1 MAERMDDAGRGRPD
15 HGGRWRI
22 AVWGGAAALL
32 ALPLAA
38 MRITDGVD
46 WDAADF
52 ATFGVM
58 LLGACLAWEAAV
70 RMTERMTRRGAYRLA
85 SGLAIV
91 AAFGLLWLELAVG
104 LFGPG

>member
-1 MAERMDDAGRGRPD
+1 MAGRMDAGRGRRE

-22 AVWGGAAALL
+22 VVWGGAAALL
-32 ALPLAA
+32 ALPFAA
-38 MRITDGVD
+38 MRITDGVG

-58 LLGACLAWEAAV
+58 LLGACLAWEAAM
-70 RMTERMTRRGAYRLA
+70 RMTGRWRYRLA
-85 SGLAIV
+85 AGLAIA

>member
-1 MAERMDDAGRGRPD
+1 MPERMDAGRGRR
-15 HGGRWRI
+15 GRGRI
-22 AVWGGAAALL
+22 VVWGGAAALL
-32 ALPLAA
+32 ALPFAA
-38 MRITDGVD
+38 MRITDGVG

-70 RMTERMTRRGAYRLA
+70 RLTERMTRRRAYRLVA
-85 SGLAIV
+85 GMAIA